1 MRRRRYRGGVKRLV
15 AGTALAL
22 SAAVLAGCSS
32 DTGVTP
38 TGETTTVTVQVDG
51 MHYTPAEIEVPVG
64 DELVVE
70 FENTGLDL
78 HDISFGNGEASERL
92 NPGDTETI
100 EVGVVGEDMEFWCS
114 VSNHREMGMEGM
126 IVVTD

>member
-1 MRRRRYRGGVKRLV
+1 MSSSSNSRTRAR
-15 AGTALAL
+15 
-22 SAAVLAGCSS
+22 SAC
-32 DTGVTP
+32 
-38 TGETTTVTVQVDG
+38 
-51 MHYTPAEIEVPVG
+51 Y
-64 DELVVE
+64 
-70 FENTGLDL
+70 
-78 HDISFGNGEASERL
+78 ISFGNGEASERL

>member
-1 MRRRRYRGGVKRLV
+1 MKRLV

-126 IVVTD
+126 IVV